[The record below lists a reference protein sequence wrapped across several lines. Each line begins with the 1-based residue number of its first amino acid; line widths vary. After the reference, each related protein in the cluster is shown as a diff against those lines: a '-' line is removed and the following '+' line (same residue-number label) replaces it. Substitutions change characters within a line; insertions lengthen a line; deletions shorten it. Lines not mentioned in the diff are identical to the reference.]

1 MSLEELKKTLAP
13 IHQKLNDNLSKQQ
26 ELLEEY
32 TDLLRQSVEIT
43 DAYFQ
48 QMQSKF
54 IALENTSNTSEA
66 KE

>member
-54 IALENTSNTSEA
+54 IALENTSHEEA
-66 KE
+66 KPE